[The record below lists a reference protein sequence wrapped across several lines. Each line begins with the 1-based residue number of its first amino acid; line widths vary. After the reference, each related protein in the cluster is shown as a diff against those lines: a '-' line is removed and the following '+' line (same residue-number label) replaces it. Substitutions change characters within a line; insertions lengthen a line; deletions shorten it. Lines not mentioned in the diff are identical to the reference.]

1 MINYLRKIW
10 ITYHK
15 TKSVNEGNARGAGFE
30 LTILTHIKI
39 YKWSHAKF
47 DGRPRPSQAET
58 IIS

>member
-47 DGRPRPSQAET
+47 EVA
-58 IIS
+58 